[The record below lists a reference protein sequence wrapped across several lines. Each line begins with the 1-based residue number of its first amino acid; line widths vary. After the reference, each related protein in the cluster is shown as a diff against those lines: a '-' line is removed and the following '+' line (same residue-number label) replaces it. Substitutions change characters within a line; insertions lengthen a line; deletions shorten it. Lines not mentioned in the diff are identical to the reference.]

1 MSISELKMTIK
12 KTIISG
18 SSLPPLSSNGE
29 YVLRYRIVSE
39 DKNRTSHWSPIYY
52 IDAKPSIRQVTGGI
66 EISNGTLV
74 VSVIWGDPNLKSI
87 YDIFV
92 SFGIFDEETSELTWG
107 DYFYH
112 GSSTN
117 NSYSFLRNPEHTDV
131 RVKIQLAGI
140 EKERNPILTIC
151 TLQGSK
157 SPRQLQPDPPTSVV
171 LANNGS
177 TNSLNASWIAP
188 AYLGPST
195 PEMYNISLYN
205 GSGVLITENYA
216 NVRYPQTSTKIEG
229 LSQNTQYSI
238 RVSLTNLE
246 ELTSSLSDLS
256 QVATTSSPFIPPF
269 FPYFPFF
276 PPSFPIQTL
285 AAPALSLAG
294 SGNAANN
301 QYYQVINLTNWEDG
315 ISYSPGYTSFE
326 GNYPEYIIEGP
337 EGSTSLT
344 VTASRSGYNSNSS
357 TIYFTLGPSA
367 PPVDPCPWEYLAPF
381 EYAEFCRGN
390 DLYVESGYSEIR
402 NCNGTPETRDIVTR
416 VDNII
421 YGYCE
426 PTPPF
431 FPPDFPPNFG
441 CSSNVD
447 SFIFPCSTCS
457 EGCGYGPTACLYN
470 ECGQFLGCDC

>member
-12 KTIISG
+12 KTVISG

-74 VSVIWGDPNLKSI
+74 VSIIWGDPNLKSI

-92 SFGIFDEETSELTWG
+92 SFGIFDEEASELTWG

-216 NVRYPQTSTKIEG
+216 NVRYPQTFIKIEG

-256 QVATTSSPFIPPF
+256 QVATTSGSSAPPF
-269 FPYFPFF
+269 FPFF

-294 SGNAANN
+294 SGNAAGG
-301 QYYQVINLTNWEDG
+301 QYYQVINLTNYDDNN
-315 ISYSPGYTSFE
+315 SYSPGYDSYEST
-326 GNYPEYIIEGP
+326 YPEYTVEGP
-337 EGSTSLT
+337 AGSTSLT

-402 NCNGTPETRDIVTR
+402 NCNGTPEIRDIVTR

-421 YGYCE
+421 YGYCA

-431 FPPDFPPNFG
+431 FPYFPYFPYFPNCGVPTTYVGPSSTTPG
-441 CSSNVD
+441 CSDWIDNCGNLIVD
-447 SFIFPCSTCS
+447 C
-457 EGCGYGPTACLYN
+457 
-470 ECGQFLGCDC
+470 

>member
-74 VSVIWGDPNLKSI
+74 VSIIWGDPNLKSI

-216 NVRYPQTSTKIEG
+216 NVRYPQTSIKIEG

-238 RVSLTNLE
+238 RVSLTNLD

-256 QVATTSSPFIPPF
+256 QVATTSGSSTPPF
-269 FPYFPFF
+269 FPYFPDFI
-276 PPSFPIQTL
+276 PSDCIDDD
-285 AAPALSLAG
+285 AG
-294 SGNAANN
+294 FCQGNDYF
-301 QYYQVINLTNWEDG
+301 QYQ
-315 ISYSPGYTSFE
+315 YSPSGQFVCPPRLVEANAIGCSQPPD
-326 GNYPEYIIEGP
+326 PECE
-337 EGSTSLT
+337 
-344 VTASRSGYNSNSS
+344 
-357 TIYFTLGPSA
+357 
-367 PPVDPCPWEYLAPF
+367 WQYLAPF

-421 YGYCE
+421 YGYCA